1 MKKKAQK
8 ALDQLLAMDATAI
21 NRKKF
26 CEDWQKATPML
37 KAKKQIWHNPENV
50 PASKVPKGWR
60 FLKPHERG
68 EFPGKCRIWCDGEF
82 SDDMWDGTDTVSI
95 YIVPEKCGIPKQET
109 LWAILSHH
117 TKSIVPATVA
127 YLRKDAWAAMES
139 CMVPIESLK
148 QEGHR
153 AVKVT
158 VSYEVKE

>member
-1 MKKKAQK
+1 MKKQ
-8 ALDQLLAMDATAI
+8 T
-21 NRKKF
+21 
-26 CEDWQKATPML
+26 
-37 KAKKQIWHNPENV
+37 WHNPENV

-60 FLKPHERG
+60 FLKPHEVDGR
-68 EFPGKCRIWCDGEF
+68 FRGKCRIWLCTVESFD
-82 SDDMWDGTDTVSI
+82 SDYWNGDSSEMT
-95 YIVPEKCGIPKQET
+95 YIVQDKCVGAKQET

-139 CMVPIESLK
+139 CMGIPIDSLK